1 MPVDKFGHTDS
12 SSVQR
17 VTAGGVTLTQINNT
31 FMRLDGSN
39 ALTGNLKLGGNSIE
53 GLSAT
58 YVPSEENHITTKK
71 YVDDAKVSK
80 TGDTV
85 NGDLFISASSEST
98 GERSLGCY
106 NIREGERFD
115 LLLGNA
121 DNRINFHNSAN
132 NPIIFHTT
140 NGLRVRINNEDAI
153 DIVKNVEYP
162 VGRINVFK
170 NIYMRGAGIT
180 GLVEPKGATSAA
192 TKKYVD
198 ESRKKCLVGYIPNLE
213 ANNSITGFIA
223 SASAS
228 SAGHEAYRA
237 FNNLVSGDPWFAGVD
252 GSSAWLQIKCP
263 EPVIIWR
270 LALKVRMTTL
280 GWSLTG
286 SNDGTRFA
294 SLLSSSGTLPVG
306 ASPTFF
312 NISTTTAYRYYKLV
326 LVEDDWNMN
335 GLEVMQ
341 LYVYDT

>member
-17 VTAGGVTLTQINNT
+17 ETAGGVTLTQINNT

-39 ALTGNLKLGGNSIE
+39 AF
-53 GLSAT
+53 
-58 YVPSEENHITTKK
+58 VPSEDNHITTKK
-71 YVDDAKVSK
+71 YVDDQDSTKVSK
-80 TGDTV
+80 LGDTV
-85 NGDLFISASSEST
+85 SGNLFISASSEPIADMI
-98 GERSLGCY
+98 LGCY
-106 NIREGERFD
+106 NIREGQRFD
-115 LLLGNA
+115 LFLGNA
-121 DNRINFHNSAN
+121 ENRINFHNSAN
-132 NPIIFHTT
+132 NPVIFQTA

-153 DIVKNVEYP
+153 DIVKNARDS

-170 NIYMRGAGIT
+170 KIYMNGVGIT
-180 GLVEPKGATSAA
+180 GLAEPKGDGGAA

-198 ESRKKCLVGYIPNLE
+198 KCFKKCLVGYIPNLE

-237 FNNLVSGDPWFAGVD
+237 FNNLVSGDSWFAGVD

-270 LALKVRMTTL
+270 LALKVRMETL

-294 SLLSSSGTLPVG
+294 SLFVGTNGDLSVG

-312 NISTTTAYRYYKLV
+312 TISTTTAYRYYKLTMRE
-326 LVEDDWNMN
+326 EDWLLN
-335 GLEVMQ
+335 GIEVMQ

>member
-17 VTAGGVTLTQINNT
+17 VVAGGVTLTQINNS
-31 FMRLDGSN
+31 FVRLDGSN
-39 ALTGNLKLGGNSIE
+39 AF
-53 GLSAT
+53 
-58 YVPSEENHITTKK
+58 VPSEDNHITTKK
-71 YVDDAKVSK
+71 YVDDRDATKVSK

-85 NGDLFISASSEST
+85 SGNLFISASSEPKADMI
-98 GERSLGCY
+98 LGCY
-106 NIREGERFD
+106 NIREEQRFD
-115 LLLGNA
+115 LFLGNA
-121 DNRINFHNSAN
+121 ANRINFHNSAN
-132 NPIIFHTT
+132 NPVIFQTA

-153 DIVKNVEYP
+153 DIVKNTEYP
-162 VGRINVFK
+162 VGRITVFK
-170 NIYMRGAGIT
+170 NIYMRGTGIT

-198 ESRKKCLVGYIPNLE
+198 ESCKKKCLVGYIPNLE

-223 SASAS
+223 TASGS

-252 GSSAWLQIKCP
+252 GRSAWLQIKCP
-263 EPVIIWR
+263 ESVIIWR

-286 SNDGTRFA
+286 SNDDGITETLFVGT
-294 SLLSSSGTLPVG
+294 SGDLMVG

-312 NISTTTAYRYYKLV
+312 TISTTTAYRYYKLTMRE
-326 LVEDDWNMN
+326 EDWVMN
-335 GLEVMQ
+335 GIEVMQ